1 VAKYWCDIL
10 PQSSFFV
17 ILQFEM
23 MKKRLLFLLW
33 YVLNTSALLAQTAD
47 EQLRGIYER
56 AEMSYGIGRIE
67 EAQEL
72 LNGSIKLFSGSLRQ
86 SAYRL
91 LSLCSLSLD
100 DEAAAENYVRLLL
113 LDNPYY
119 STTLDDP
126 QRFTDMVERISG
138 RGESTITT
146 ASSHEESLSEVPVP
160 TTLITEQMIR
170 DSGARNLQ
178 EVLAAYVPGMSIV
191 DCNDDINIAM
201 RGIFSSGQEKILI
214 MLNGHRLNSYTTN
227 TAAPDFSL
235 SLEKLKQIEVLRGPA
250 SSLYGGVALT
260 AVVNLITKKGADVDG
275 IKARAGYGDHGQLKA
290 DVLFGKRYY
299 DLDLLLWGSFYD
311 ADGEDRD
318 MPVTDGTYAT
328 DRRKVTV
335 GATAEMPS
343 YDLGMSLKWRDLQLM
358 YDVHV
363 SELRSPYTISTLAS
377 PYDYDR
383 YRTYYGMRPCVS
395 ATSHHADVK
404 YGRQIGKVAIDGTF
418 FIDNHDLTHYQVI
431 SDDTLA
437 WFGNLLELD
446 ESLSQLFSNHGGTSR
461 IINGLET
468 TYGAQVKGDY
478 NYIATDSH
486 SGYLTFGAEYSHFTL
501 DDVRYTMGYDFV
513 NNTPENH
520 VLSEVGKGSENS
532 YNAFAQL
539 KHQWRSLILNA
550 GLRYD
555 HKVRFDDSRVNELSP
570 RLALIYLRP
579 KWNVKLSY
587 SKSFVDAPYLYQKI
601 NQFMPYLQ
609 NNTTGNINKQQFE
622 PLHPE
627 KLHSYQLTFAGTQW
641 LKGLDFEL
649 NFFHNKAEELIFSHI
664 LDYENGGKNETI
676 GAEIMAGYKSGRLS
690 ANFNATWIHTRKSQI
705 RFTEIFAYDID
716 HNNSTPSVM
725 ANLVAGW
732 QATKKLRVHG
742 KAAFQGKQKTYNV
755 SFAALSQLY
764 GLNEL
769 YLQAAGD
776 DKYQME
782 LAMQMADLI
791 DNELVTSLYVGSR
804 IVFDLGA
811 EYRIGKVTL
820 GLDIHNLL
828 DKQYNQSGMN
838 TGLVPQRGR
847 WMLGTVAISL

>member
-1 VAKYWCDIL
+1 
-10 PQSSFFV
+10 
-17 ILQFEM
+17 M
-23 MKKRLLFLLW
+23 MKIKAFILLW
-33 YVLNTSALLAQTAD
+33 FSFNALLLSAQNTD
-47 EQLRGIYER
+47 EQHLGIYEK
-56 AEMSYGIGRIE
+56 AETYYNIGRIE

-72 LNGSIKLFSGSLRQ
+72 LSSNVKKFSGNLQQ

-91 LSLCSLSLD
+91 LSLCALALD
-100 DEAAAENYVRLLL
+100 DDATAEEYAKQLLRE
-113 LDNPYY
+113 NPYY
-119 STTLDDP
+119 STTLSDP
-126 QRFTDMVERISG
+126 QRFIDMVERISG

-178 EVLAAYVPGMSIV
+178 EVLATYVPGMSIV

-214 MLNGHRLNSYTTN
+214 MLNGHRLNSYATN

-275 IKARAGYGDHGQLKA
+275 IKARAGYGNYGQMKA

-299 DLDLLLWGSFYD
+299 DLDLLLWGSIYD
-311 ADGEDRD
+311 AKGEERD
-318 MPVTDGTYAT
+318 MPVTDEFGY
-328 DRRKVTV
+328 DERKITV
-335 GATAEMPS
+335 GGLGELPS
-343 YDLGMSLKWRDLQLM
+343 YDLGMSLKWNDLQLI

-383 YRTYYGMRPCVS
+383 YRTDYGMRPSVS

-404 YGRQIGKVAIDGTF
+404 YGRQIGKVAIDGTL
-418 FIDNHDLTHYQVI
+418 FIDNHDLARYQVI
-431 SDDTLA
+431 SDDTLS
-437 WFGNLLELD
+437 WFGEMVDLN
-446 ESLSQLFSNHGGTSR
+446 ESLSQLFASHGGMSR
-461 IINGLET
+461 VINGMET

-478 NYIATDSH
+478 NYLSTDRH
-486 SGYLTFGAEYSHFTL
+486 SGYLTFGAEYSHFSL
-501 DDVRYTMGYDFV
+501 DDVRYIIGYDFV
-513 NNTPENH
+513 NTTPENH
-520 VLSEVGKGSENS
+520 VLSEVGKGKESC

-539 KHQWRSLILNA
+539 KHSWRSFILNA

-570 RLALIYLRP
+570 RLALIYIRP

-601 NQFMPYLQ
+601 NQFKPYMEK
-609 NNTTGNINKQQFE
+609 NEADDISQQTFD

-641 LKGLDFEL
+641 LKGLDFEVNL
-649 NFFHNKAEELIFSHI
+649 FHNRAEELIFSHI
-664 LDYENGGKNETI
+664 LDYANSGKNETI
-676 GAEIMAGYKSGRLS
+676 GAEIMAGYKRGRLS
-690 ANFNATWIHTRKSQI
+690 ANFNATWIRTLKSQI
-705 RFTEIFAYDID
+705 RISDLFAYNID
-716 HNNSTPSVM
+716 HNNSTPSIM
-725 ANLVAGW
+725 ANLVMGW
-732 QATKKLRVHG
+732 QTTKNLRIHG
-742 KAAFQGKQKTYNV
+742 KAAFQGKRQTYNV
-755 SFAALSQLY
+755 SFSKLSQLS
-764 GLNEL
+764 GLYDL
-769 YLQAAGD
+769 YSEANGD
-776 DKYQME
+776 EQYQYE
-782 LAMQMADLI
+782 LALKMADILETKLVSSLDI
-791 DNELVTSLYVGSR
+791 DPR

-811 EYRIGKVTL
+811 EYRIGKVSL

-828 DKQYNQSGMN
+828 NKKYNQSGMD

-847 WMLGTVAISL
+847 WFMGTVGYKF